1 MEEYTSILVE
11 RRGPV
16 GLLTLHRPQA
26 LNALNQALLSELARA
41 LAAFDAEQSVGAIV
55 LTGGERVFA
64 AGADIREMA
73 EASETEMRQKGFVDL
88 FDSLRRIR
96 KPLVAA
102 VSGVALGG
110 GCELALACDIILAS
124 ETARFGLP
132 EVTLGVIPG
141 AGGTQRLAHIVGKY
155 LAMEMILNNRHLTA
169 AEAAQFGLANRV
181 LPVERLLD
189 ESIALAESLAARAP
203 LAARAAK
210 QAVNQAFEG
219 PLSEGLSEERGL
231 FYHLFATQDQKEGMK
246 AFLEKR
252 KPEWK
257 GK

>member
-1 MEEYTSILVE
+1 MEYTAILVE
-11 RRGPV
+11 RRGRV
-16 GLLTLHRPQA
+16 GLVMLNRPQA
-26 LNALNQALLSELARA
+26 LNALNRTLLAELSQALTDFEA
-41 LAAFDAEQSVGAIV
+41 DETVGAVVI
-55 LTGGERVFA
+55 TGGERVFA
-64 AGADIREMA
+64 AGADIRDMA
-73 EASETEMRQKGFVDL
+73 EASEEEMRRNGFVEL
-88 FDSLRRIR
+88 FDSLRRVR
-96 KPLVAA
+96 KPVVAA
-102 VSGVALGG
+102 VSGYALGG

-132 EVTLGVIPG
+132 EVTIGVIPG
-141 AGGTQRLAHIVGKY
+141 AGGTQRLTHIVGKY

-169 AEAAQFGLANRV
+169 TEAAQFGLVNRV

-189 ESIALAESLAARAP
+189 ESLALAQSLAERAP
-203 LAARAAK
+203 LAVRAAK

-219 PLSEGLSEERGL
+219 SLSEGLTEERDL
-231 FYHLFATQDQKEGMK
+231 FYRLFSTEDQKEGMK

>member
-1 MEEYTSILVE
+1 MEYTSILVE
-11 RRGPV
+11 QRGRV
-16 GLLTLHRPQA
+16 GLVTLNRPQA
-26 LNALNQALLSELARA
+26 LNALNQVLLAELAQA
-41 LAAFDAEQSVGAIV
+41 LMSFDADENVGAIV
-55 LTGGERVFA
+55 LTGGERTFA

-73 EASETEMRQKGFVDL
+73 EASEAEMRQKGFVDL
-88 FDSLRRIR
+88 FDSLRRVK

-102 VSGVALGG
+102 VSGFALGG

-132 EVTLGVIPG
+132 EVTIGVIPG
-141 AGGTQRLAHIVGKY
+141 AGGTQRLTHIVGKY

-169 AEAAQFGLANRV
+169 AEAAQFGLVNRV

-203 LAARAAK
+203 LAARSAK

-219 PLSEGLSEERGL
+219 SLSQGLSEERNL
-231 FYHLFATQDQKEGMK
+231 FYRLFATEDQKEGMK

>member
-1 MEEYTSILVE
+1 MEYTSLLIE
-11 RRGPV
+11 QRGRV
-16 GLLTLHRPQA
+16 GLVTLHRPQA
-26 LNALNQALLSELARA
+26 LNALNQVLLSELAQA
-41 LAAFDAEQSVGAIV
+41 LMAFDAEEGVGAMV
-55 LTGGERVFA
+55 LTGGERAFA

-73 EASETEMRQKGFVDL
+73 EASEAEMRQKGFVDL
-88 FDSLRRIR
+88 FDGLRRIK

-102 VSGVALGG
+102 VSGFALGG

-132 EVTLGVIPG
+132 EVTIGVIPG
-141 AGGTQRLAHIVGKY
+141 AGGTQRLTHIVGKT

-169 AEAAQFGLANRV
+169 AEAAQFGLVNRV

-189 ESIALAESLAARAP
+189 ESIALAKSLAARAP

-219 PLSEGLSEERGL
+219 SLSQGLSEERDL
-231 FYHLFATQDQKEGMK
+231 FYRLFATEDQKEGMR

-252 KPEWK
+252 KPDWK
-257 GK
+257 GM

>member
-1 MEEYTSILVE
+1 MEYTAILVE
-11 RRGPV
+11 RRGRV
-16 GLLTLHRPQA
+16 GLVRLNRPQA
-26 LNALNQALLSELARA
+26 LNALNRTLLAELSQT
-41 LAAFDAEQSVGAIV
+41 LADFEADETVGAVVI
-55 LTGGERVFA
+55 TGGERVFA
-64 AGADIREMA
+64 AGADIRDMA
-73 EASETEMRQKGFVDL
+73 EASEEEMRRNGFVEL
-88 FDSLRRIR
+88 FDSLRRVR
-96 KPLVAA
+96 KPVVAA
-102 VSGVALGG
+102 VSGYALGG

-132 EVTLGVIPG
+132 EVTIGVIPG
-141 AGGTQRLAHIVGKY
+141 AGGTQRLTHIVGKY

-169 AEAAQFGLANRV
+169 TEAAQFGLVNRV

-189 ESIALAESLAARAP
+189 ESLALAQSLAERAP
-203 LAARAAK
+203 LAVRAAK

-219 PLSEGLSEERGL
+219 SLSEGLTEERDL
-231 FYHLFATQDQKEGMK
+231 FYRLFSTEDQKEGMK

>member
-1 MEEYTSILVE
+1 MEYTSILVE
-11 RRGPV
+11 QRGRV
-16 GLLTLHRPQA
+16 GLVTLNRPQA
-26 LNALNQALLSELARA
+26 LNALNQVLLAELAQA
-41 LAAFDAEQSVGAIV
+41 LMSFDADENVGAIV
-55 LTGGERVFA
+55 LTGGERTFA

-73 EASETEMRQKGFVDL
+73 EASEAEMRQKGFVDL
-88 FDSLRRIR
+88 FDGLQRVK

-102 VSGVALGG
+102 VSGFALGG

-132 EVTLGVIPG
+132 EVTIGVIPG
-141 AGGTQRLAHIVGKY
+141 AGGTQRLTHLVGKY

-169 AEAAQFGLANRV
+169 VEAAQFGLVNRV
-181 LPVERLLD
+181 LPVERLLE

-203 LAARAAK
+203 LAARSAK

-219 PLSEGLSEERGL
+219 SLSQGLSEERNL
-231 FYHLFATQDQKEGMK
+231 FYRLFATEDQKEGMK

>member
-1 MEEYTSILVE
+1 MEYTSLLVE
-11 RRGPV
+11 QRGRV
-16 GLLTLHRPQA
+16 GLVTLNRPQA
-26 LNALNQALLSELARA
+26 LNALNQVLLSELVQS
-41 LAAFDAEQSVGAIV
+41 LMAFDAEEGVGAIV
-55 LTGGERVFA
+55 LTGGERAFA

-73 EASETEMRQKGFVDL
+73 EASEAEMRQKGFVDL
-88 FDSLRRIR
+88 FDGLRRIK

-102 VSGVALGG
+102 VSGFALGG

-132 EVTLGVIPG
+132 EVTIGVIPG
-141 AGGTQRLAHIVGKY
+141 AGGTQRLTHIVGKY

-169 AEAAQFGLANRV
+169 AEAAQFGLVNRV

-189 ESIALAESLAARAP
+189 ESISIAESLAARAP
-203 LAARAAK
+203 LAARSAK
-210 QAVNQAFEG
+210 QAINQAFEG
-219 PLSEGLSEERGL
+219 SLSQGLSEERDL
-231 FYHLFATQDQKEGMK
+231 FYHLFATDDQREGMR

>member
-1 MEEYTSILVE
+1 MEYTSILVE
-11 RRGPV
+11 QRGRV
-16 GLLTLHRPQA
+16 GLVTLNRPQA
-26 LNALNQALLSELARA
+26 LNALNQVLLSELVQA
-41 LAAFDAEQSVGAIV
+41 LTAFDAEEGVGAIV
-55 LTGGERVFA
+55 LTGGERAFA

-73 EASETEMRQKGFVDL
+73 EANEAEMRQKGFVDL
-88 FDSLRRIR
+88 FDGLRRIK

-102 VSGVALGG
+102 VSGIALGG

-132 EVTLGVIPG
+132 EVTIGVIPG
-141 AGGTQRLAHIVGKY
+141 AGGTQRLTHIVGKY

-169 AEAAQFGLANRV
+169 AEAAQFGLVNRV
-181 LPVERLLD
+181 LPVERLLE
-189 ESIALAESLAARAP
+189 ESIGLAESLAARAP
-203 LAARAAK
+203 LAARSAK

-219 PLSEGLSEERGL
+219 SLSQGLNEERDL
-231 FYHLFATQDQKEGMK
+231 FYRLFETEDQKEGMK

>member
-1 MEEYTSILVE
+1 MECTSILVE
-11 RRGPV
+11 TRGRV
-16 GLLTLHRPQA
+16 GLVTLNRPQA
-26 LNALNQALLSELARA
+26 LNALNQVLLSELVQA
-41 LAAFDAEQSVGAIV
+41 LTAFDADESVGAIV
-55 LTGGERVFA
+55 LTGGERAFA

-73 EASETEMRQKGFVDL
+73 EASEAEMRQKGFVDL
-88 FDSLRRIR
+88 FDGLRRIK

-102 VSGVALGG
+102 VSGFALGG

-132 EVTLGVIPG
+132 EVTIGVIPG
-141 AGGTQRLAHIVGKY
+141 AGGTQRLTHIVGKT

-169 AEAAQFGLANRV
+169 AEAAQFGLVNRV
-181 LPVERLLD
+181 LPIERILD
-189 ESIALAESLAARAP
+189 ESIALAESLASRAP

-210 QAVNQAFEG
+210 QAINQAFEG
-219 PLSEGLSEERGL
+219 SLSEGLSEERDL
-231 FYHLFATQDQKEGMK
+231 FYHLFATEDQKEGMK

-252 KPEWK
+252 KPYWK

>member
-1 MEEYTSILVE
+1 MEYTSIFVE
-11 RRGPV
+11 RRARV
-16 GLLTLHRPQA
+16 GLITLHRPQA
-26 LNALNQALLSELARA
+26 LNALNQVLLTELTQALLDL
-41 LAAFDAEQSVGAIV
+41 DADESIGAMV

-73 EASETEMRQKGFVDL
+73 EASEDEMRQKGFVDL
-88 FDSLRRIR
+88 FDRVRRVK
-96 KPLVAA
+96 KPLIAA
-102 VSGVALGG
+102 VSGFALGG
-110 GCELALACDIILAS
+110 GLELALACDMILAS

-132 EVTLGVIPG
+132 EVTIGVIPG
-141 AGGTQRLAHIVGKY
+141 AGGTQRLTHAIGKY

-169 AEAAQFGLANRV
+169 AEAAQFGLVNRV
-181 LPVERLLD
+181 LPVERLLE
-189 ESIALAESLAARAP
+189 ESLALAESLAGRAP
-203 LAARAAK
+203 LAVRSAK

-219 PLSEGLSEERGL
+219 SLSEGLTEERDL
-231 FYHLFATQDQKEGMK
+231 FYHLFSTEDQKEGMR

>member
-1 MEEYTSILVE
+1 MEYTSILVE
-11 RRGPV
+11 QRGQV
-16 GLLTLHRPQA
+16 GLVTLNRPQA
-26 LNALNQALLSELARA
+26 LNALNQVLLSELAQA
-41 LAAFDAEQSVGAIV
+41 LTAFDADEGVGAMV
-55 LTGGERVFA
+55 LTGGERAFA

-73 EASETEMRQKGFVDL
+73 EASEAEMRQKGFVEL
-88 FDSLRRIR
+88 FDRLRRIK

-102 VSGVALGG
+102 VSGFALGG

-132 EVTLGVIPG
+132 EVTIGVIPG
-141 AGGTQRLAHIVGKY
+141 AGGTQRLTHIVGKY

-169 AEAAQFGLANRV
+169 AEAAQFGLVNRV
-181 LPVERLLD
+181 LPVERLLE
-189 ESIALAESLAARAP
+189 ESIALAQSLAARAP
-203 LAARAAK
+203 LAARSAK

-219 PLSEGLSEERGL
+219 SLSEGLSEERDL
-231 FYHLFATQDQKEGMK
+231 FYHLFSTEDQKEGMK

>member
-1 MEEYTSILVE
+1 MEYTSILVE
-11 RRGPV
+11 QRRRV
-16 GLLTLHRPQA
+16 GLVTLNRPQA
-26 LNALNQALLSELARA
+26 LNALNQVLLSELVQA
-41 LAAFDAEQSVGAIV
+41 LMAFDAEEGVGAIV
-55 LTGGERVFA
+55 LTGGERAFA

-73 EASETEMRQKGFVDL
+73 EASEAEMRQKGFVDL
-88 FDSLRRIR
+88 FDGLRRIK

-102 VSGVALGG
+102 VSGFALGG

-132 EVTLGVIPG
+132 EVTIGVIPG
-141 AGGTQRLAHIVGKY
+141 AGGTQRLTHIVGKY

-169 AEAAQFGLANRV
+169 AEAAQFGLVNRV
-181 LPVERLLD
+181 LPVEQLLE

-203 LAARAAK
+203 LAARSAK

-219 PLSEGLSEERGL
+219 SLSQGLSEERDL
-231 FYHLFATQDQKEGMK
+231 FYRLFETEDQKEGMK

>member
-1 MEEYTSILVE
+1 MEYTSILVE
-11 RRGPV
+11 QRRRV
-16 GLLTLHRPQA
+16 GLVTLNRPQA
-26 LNALNQALLSELARA
+26 LNALNQVLLSELVQA
-41 LAAFDAEQSVGAIV
+41 LMAFDAEEGVGAIV
-55 LTGGERVFA
+55 LTGGERAFA

-73 EASETEMRQKGFVDL
+73 EASEAEMRQKGFVDL
-88 FDSLRRIR
+88 FDGLRRIK

-102 VSGVALGG
+102 VSGFALGG

-132 EVTLGVIPG
+132 EVTIGVIPG
-141 AGGTQRLAHIVGKY
+141 AGGTQRLTHIVGKY

-169 AEAAQFGLANRV
+169 AEAAQFGLVNRV
-181 LPVERLLD
+181 LPIERLLE

-203 LAARAAK
+203 LATRSAK

-219 PLSEGLSEERGL
+219 SLSQGLSEERDL
-231 FYHLFATQDQKEGMK
+231 FYRLFETEDQKEGMK

>member
-1 MEEYTSILVE
+1 MEYTSILVE
-11 RRGPV
+11 TRGRV
-16 GLLTLHRPQA
+16 GLITLNRPQA
-26 LNALNQALLSELARA
+26 LNALNQTLLSELAQA
-41 LAAFDAEQSVGAIV
+41 LTAFDAEEGVGAIV
-55 LTGGERVFA
+55 LTGSERAFA

-88 FDSLRRIR
+88 FDSLRRIK

-102 VSGVALGG
+102 VSGFALGG
-110 GCELALACDIILAS
+110 GCELALACDIIFAS

-132 EVTLGVIPG
+132 EVTIGVIPG
-141 AGGTQRLAHIVGKY
+141 AGGTQRLTHIVGKY
-155 LAMEMILNNRHLTA
+155 LAMEMILNNRHLSA
-169 AEAAQFGLANRV
+169 AEAAQFGLVNRV
-181 LPVERLLD
+181 LPVERLLE

-203 LAARAAK
+203 LAVRSAK
-210 QAVNQAFEG
+210 QAINQAFEG
-219 PLSEGLSEERGL
+219 SLSEGLTEERDL
-231 FYHLFATQDQKEGMK
+231 FYRLFATEDQKEGMR

>member
-1 MEEYTSILVE
+1 MEYTSILVE
-11 RRGPV
+11 TRGRV
-16 GLLTLHRPQA
+16 GLITLNRPQA
-26 LNALNQALLSELARA
+26 LNALNQTLLSELAQA
-41 LAAFDAEQSVGAIV
+41 LTAFDAEKGVGAIV
-55 LTGGERVFA
+55 LTGSERAFA

-88 FDSLRRIR
+88 FDSLRRIK

-102 VSGVALGG
+102 VSGFALGG
-110 GCELALACDIILAS
+110 GCELALACDIIFAS

-132 EVTLGVIPG
+132 EVTIGVIPG
-141 AGGTQRLAHIVGKY
+141 AGGTQRLTHIVGKY
-155 LAMEMILNNRHLTA
+155 LAMEMILNNRHLSA
-169 AEAAQFGLANRV
+169 AEAAQFGLVNRV
-181 LPVERLLD
+181 LPVERLLE

-203 LAARAAK
+203 LAVRSAK
-210 QAVNQAFEG
+210 QAINQAFEG
-219 PLSEGLSEERGL
+219 SLSEGLTEERDL
-231 FYHLFATQDQKEGMK
+231 FYRLFATEDQKEGMR

>member
-1 MEEYTSILVE
+1 MEYTSILVE
-11 RRGPV
+11 QRGRV
-16 GLLTLHRPQA
+16 GLVTLNRLQA
-26 LNALNQALLSELARA
+26 LNALNQVLLSELAQA
-41 LAAFDAEQSVGAIV
+41 LMAFDAEEGVGALV
-55 LTGGERVFA
+55 LTGGERAFA

-73 EASETEMRQKGFVDL
+73 EASESEMRQKGFVDL
-88 FDSLRRIR
+88 FDSLRRVK
-96 KPLVAA
+96 KPLIAA
-102 VSGVALGG
+102 VSGFALGG

-132 EVTLGVIPG
+132 EVTIGVIPG
-141 AGGTQRLAHIVGKY
+141 AGGTQRLTHIVGKY

-169 AEAAQFGLANRV
+169 AEAAQFGLVNRV

-189 ESIALAESLAARAP
+189 ESLALAESLAARAP
-203 LAARAAK
+203 LAVRSAK
-210 QAVNQAFEG
+210 QAVNQTFEG
-219 PLSEGLSEERGL
+219 SLSEGLSEERDL
-231 FYHLFATQDQKEGMK
+231 FYHLFATEDQKEGMK